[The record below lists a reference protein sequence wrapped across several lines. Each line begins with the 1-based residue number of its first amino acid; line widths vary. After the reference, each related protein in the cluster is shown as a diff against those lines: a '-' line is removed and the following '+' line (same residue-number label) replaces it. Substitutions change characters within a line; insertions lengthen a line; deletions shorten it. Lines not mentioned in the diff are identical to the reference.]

1 MSLAIFILFSLSVF
15 YMAFEQYRSE
25 AEWDRKM
32 LELSNRI
39 NDLVKQRNDALERE
53 RDTHEAF
60 QHNLSVLH
68 EKNLLIRQLRQRIS
82 SAERKNHQTHRPYL
96 P

>member
-1 MSLAIFILFSLSVF
+1 MPLAIFILFALAVF
-15 YMAFEQYRSE
+15 YMAFDQYRAE

-32 LELSNRI
+32 LEFSSRI
-39 NDLVKQRNDALERE
+39 DDLVKQRNDALERE

-82 SAERKNHQTHRPYL
+82 SAERKSHQTHRPHL